1 MKKVALFARVS
12 TVDNQEYE
20 RQISDLTRVI
30 KIDGYSE
37 NQIEIFA
44 EKVSG
49 YKKNEDRPELS
60 RLFNMVEVNPS
71 SFEAVYVTEV
81 SRLGR
86 NPRATKE
93 IIERFCDYK
102 IPIKILNPTLCTL
115 NPDGTRNNFVAIML
129 SIAIEFSDIESK
141 TMKIRMK
148 SGKLQ
153 RAIEGKTG
161 SNVKAFGYTKD
172 ENGKTIINSM
182 IHFNG
187 LTEAD
192 YVEQI
197 FTMYQSGL
205 GTHAIAKTLNQMGIP
220 TKYHSVYENKI
231 FKYKN
236 TQTEQTAN
244 ELKWS
249 DVVIRQI
256 LVNPVY
262 KGEPKIKIKDAVS
275 EVIDGKKIILTP
287 AEYTTTKVKI
297 DQIISDELFD
307 ECNELLK
314 SKTNRNYLTTNEYL
328 LKDIIRC
335 GICGKK
341 YLGKYTLK
349 KDKVYKCTSY
359 LPNKKPCGNRS
370 INISLIESVIFDVVS
385 NSESLIQNLDNPND
399 VLNQIKTELVT
410 QEQLLKNEISELENK
425 QKQAENLLKART
437 ASKNPNFELYSKV
450 EAEFQNEIDSI
461 NYRIK
466 LLNKDI
472 LSKYIT
478 ISNYDNESAT
488 NDVFYKA
495 KTNRPE
501 LTSIFRQFIHKIIVN
516 KLDKDYIFVSI
527 FFKIKGIVFKIPLKI
542 FIYTTGIRIYG
553 GRNEKKY
560 MYLTAFNLVNN
571 PVYNKDSILMVDIE
585 DIGLEFQQMIQD
597 KLGLAKTYQMKTIE
611 KENYIYINKTDI

>member
-71 SFEAVYVTEV
+71 TFEAVYVTEV

-93 IIERFCDYK
+93 IIERFCDYR

-141 TMKIRMK
+141 TMKTRMK

-153 RAIEGKTG
+153 RAVEGKTG

-172 ENGKTIINSM
+172 ENGKTIINQM

-205 GTHAIAKTLNQMGIP
+205 GTHAIAKTLNQMGVP

-297 DQIISDELFD
+297 DQIISHQLFD

-341 YLGKYTLK
+341 YLGKYTIK

-359 LPNKKPCGNRS
+359 LPNNLPCGNRS
-370 INISLIESVIFDVVS
+370 INISLIESVIFDIVS

-399 VLNQIKTELVT
+399 VLNQIKTELVI
-410 QEQLLKNEISELENK
+410 QEQQLKNEISELENK
-425 QKQAENLLKART
+425 HKQAENLLKAST
-437 ASKNPNFELYSKV
+437 ASKNPNFELYSKL

-461 NYRIK
+461 NHRIK

-472 LSKYIT
+472 LSKNIT

-488 NDVFYKA
+488 KDVFFKA

-501 LTSIFRQFIHKIIVN
+501 LTSIFRQFIDKLVIN

-527 FFKIKGIVFKIPLKI
+527 FFKIKGIVFKLPLKI

-560 MYLTAFNLVNN
+560 MYLTAFNLANN

-585 DIGLEFQQMIQD
+585 EIGLEFNHMIQD
-597 KLGLAKTYQMKTIE
+597 KLGFAKTYQMKTIE
-611 KENYIYINKTDI
+611 KENYIYINETDI

>member
-1 MKKVALFARVS
+1 M
-12 TVDNQEYE
+12 VDE
-20 RQISDLTRVI
+20 
-30 KIDGYSE
+30 
-37 NQIEIFA
+37 
-44 EKVSG
+44 
-49 YKKNEDRPELS
+49 
-60 RLFNMVEVNPS
+60 NPS
-71 SFEAVYVTEV
+71 TIDAVYVTEV

-86 NPRATKE
+86 NPRTTKE
-93 IIERFCDYK
+93 IIERFCDLK
-102 IPIKILNPTLCTL
+102 IPIKILNPSLCTL

-129 SIAIEFSDIESK
+129 SIAIEFSDIEAK
-141 TMKIRMK
+141 TMKTRMK

-172 ENGKTIINSM
+172 EEGKTIINPM
-182 IHFNG
+182 IHYNG

-205 GTHAIAKTLNQMGIP
+205 GTHAIAKTLNQMGVP

-236 TQTEQTAN
+236 TQTEQIAN

-256 LVNPVY
+256 LVNPIY
-262 KGEPKIKIKDAVS
+262 KGEPKIKINDAIS
-275 EVIDGKKIILTP
+275 EVIDGKKIIKTP
-287 AEYTTTKVKI
+287 AEYTTTRVKM
-297 DQIISDELFD
+297 DQIISQELFD

-328 LKDIIRC
+328 LKDIMRC

-349 KDKVYKCTSY
+349 KDKVYKCTSH
-359 LPNKKPCGNRS
+359 LPNNIPCGNRS
-370 INISLIESVIFDVVS
+370 INISLIESVIFDIVS

-399 VLNQIKTELVT
+399 VLNQIKTELET
-410 QEQLLKNEISELENK
+410 QEQQLKNEISELENK
-425 QKQAENLLKART
+425 DKQAENLLKATT
-437 ASKNPNFELYSKV
+437 ASKNPNFELYSKL
-450 EAEFQNEIDSI
+450 EAEIQSEIDSI
-461 NYRIK
+461 KHRIK

-472 LSKYIT
+472 LSKNIT

-488 NDVFYKA
+488 KDMFFKA

-501 LTSIFRQFIHKIIVN
+501 LTSIFKQFIDKIVIT
-516 KLDKDYIFVSI
+516 KLDKDYMFVSL
-527 FFKIKGIVFKIPLKI
+527 FFKIKGIIYKLPLNI

-560 MYLTAFNLVNN
+560 MYLTAFTLVNN
-571 PVYNKDSILMVDIE
+571 PVYNKDNILMVDVV

-597 KLGLAKTYQMKTIE
+597 KNGLAKTYQMKTIK
-611 KENYIYINKTDI
+611 KENYIFINETDI